1 MDDVFNIEDCICRAF
16 VLSLGVG
23 LPSPNTIKDMINW
36 INQEAEREKVALSND
51 YVYRCIPKYITF
63 LFNKS

>member
-1 MDDVFNIEDCICRAF
+1 MGDVFNIEDCICRAF
-16 VLSLGVG
+16 VLSLGSG

-36 INQEAEREKVALSND
+36 INQEAEREKIVVSND